1 MAKTPI
7 DPEMVKR
14 TNVPATPEQ
23 LAATAE
29 SRRSAALQAVQQQEA
44 QRASRAQAANWVAE
58 AKANSQAALQ
68 RLQRDQPKQPSV
80 TPLPRDWKPEP
91 RQPSVPPLPQDWKP
105 EPRPL
110 SIPQQPGG
118 ASAVPSSPSRPQ
130 GPSRAEKLRQNVQ
143 DAEVTFR
150 EGKFLGMS
158 PPEWVTN
165 RPDQMDP
172 NRSAVAQMTEYLGRQ
187 PGIGQPQQ
195 MQPQMPAQPGS
206 VPQGSPSPNRPP
218 APMGLGDMSQQGQQM
233 PMGLGEG
240 GRALPFNF
248 DPQAMEQSYQTTQ
261 PAMGPRGA
269 EYDAARESLRKAA
282 ANVAADPRFSQEQ
295 RSAAFERIRSKMGEL
310 EANFAEGQDLMQ
322 SPTGFDAPPPE
333 EFGLLQPGG
342 LQPVGGG
349 QLRNPDTG
357 DILETVRG
365 PNGEVLPVNLRQP
378 EIDALPPGTRYLDQA
393 GKVQV
398 AGEAGGRR
406 AAGGAAAG
414 GAARGGA
421 QPTTPGAFA
430 TQEEAFA
437 AYEKWAAKKDPGTTR
452 GEQQIISQ
460 VLASIPDEELRNDLQ
475 GQIAGDPTRAA
486 EILQQHTQIPL
497 AEEFESARLKEFSAE
512 QKARG
517 ERAQRLGREMGLTPP
532 EEKPPAVDPNR
543 YFVET
548 GTRGTTVI
556 KRRGSNVAIPGIF
569 DENGELRAAPQ
580 TAQQLME
587 IEPNTEFVNV
597 RPSSGGKEF
606 RILPFADERVNV
618 GDFALS
624 NEQRRKFAN
633 ETAQIAPRRPEE
645 WQAFEKALSQFAA
658 VNEPWDPDSNP
669 AQAQLER
676 SVHSFYRELGPAGK
690 AAMTMHVAHA
700 LGHVIDRD
708 PKTGSAFKSTGW
720 AAKKIPPQNPAPK
733 DDKNRTALNQMIPA
747 MARLM
752 EDEGVMTR
760 FRRGITGA
768 TGEETN
774 ASKRDRQAVE
784 IVKTLASSLEEQF
797 PGIERGSPE
806 FKKRAGEAIAA
817 LIESNRDSL
826 PDSTSAEAL
835 KVMQQRLMEG
845 FGIKPEAAPPPPA
858 AFRPKNRDEMVKGFA
873 DAWRKGRIL

>member
-1 MAKTPI
+1 MASQSG
-7 DPEMVKR
+7 
-14 TNVPATPEQ
+14 PARETRSER
-23 LAATAE
+23 LA
-29 SRRSAALQAVQQQEA
+29 RQG
-44 QRASRAQAANWVAE
+44 
-58 AKANSQAALQ
+58 
-68 RLQRDQPKQPSV
+68 RDA
-80 TPLPRDWKPEP
+80 D
-91 RQPSVPPLPQDWKP
+91 
-105 EPRPL
+105 
-110 SIPQQPGG
+110 I
-118 ASAVPSSPSRPQ
+118 
-130 GPSRAEKLRQNVQ
+130 
-143 DAEVTFR
+143 TFR
-150 EGKFLGMS
+150 EGKFLGMT
-158 PPEWVTN
+158 PPNWVTN
-165 RPDQMDP
+165 RPPSMDP
-172 NRSAVAQMTEYLGRQ
+172 NQSSAEQMVQYLSQQQGMGGGRFGAAPQGMPPQ
-187 PGIGQPQQ
+187 PGPI
-195 MQPQMPAQPGS
+195 
-206 VPQGSPSPNRPP
+206 PQGTPSPNRPP

-421 QPTTPGAFA
+421 QPTTPGTFA

-532 EEKPPAVDPNR
+532 EEKTPAVNPQQ

-556 KRRGSNVAIPGIF
+556 KRRGSNVAIPGVF

-606 RILPFADERVNV
+606 RILPFADERINV
-618 GDFALS
+618 GDFALT
-624 NEQRRKFAN
+624 NADRKRFAN

-658 VNEPWDPDSNP
+658 VNEPWDPDNNP
-669 AQAQLER
+669 AQAQLES
-676 SVHSFYRELGPAGK
+676 SVHAFYRELGPAGK

-700 LGHVIDRD
+700 LGHRVD
-708 PKTGSAFKSTGW
+708 PTKPFQSTGW
-720 AAKKIPPQNPAPK
+720 AAKRLPPSEPAPSTGPSATAPTAPASQEDALK
-733 DDKNRTALNQMIPA
+733 AVLQDQEARRQQRRQSVTALGLLPEETQKAVVAA
-747 MARLM
+747 MKARGM
-752 EDEGVMTR
+752 GEPDIGTK
-760 FRRGITGA
+760 FTGA
-768 TGEETN
+768 EIEEFQKAAERARERADIESMADRGKQQN
-774 ASKRDRQAVE
+774 ATKRREEFASEQEFIASGVAATERNRQQRVTEKREKFDESKRRVEEERARVAREKARADR
-784 IVKTLASSLEEQF
+784 
-797 PGIERGSPE
+797 ER
-806 FKKRAGEAIAA
+806 R
-817 LIESNRDSL
+817 
-826 PDSTSAEAL
+826 
-835 KVMQQRLMEG
+835 
-845 FGIKPEAAPPPPA
+845 
-858 AFRPKNRDEMVKGFA
+858 
-873 DAWRKGRIL
+873 